1 VILQEPTLLLA
12 NVLLVGALASA
23 SVVSRPKPPQ
33 RLAIYYGFPSLVNGS
48 KGDVG
53 KAAQVFSRYDV
64 VVFGDG
70 LEFGDVDTRRQPA
83 GAGPD
88 EQRKTRDL
96 ISLLR
101 RSEHPTSV
109 YGYITLG
116 NSQKLPLPEI
126 ERRAVLWAQ
135 MGVQGIFLDEAG
147 YDFGNTRSRQNA
159 AVEAIHRL
167 RLGAFMNAYRPE
179 DLFSTDRVARN
190 AAGGGNPEG
199 NATVLGSKD
208 IFLLE
213 SFQVREGQYE
223 DGTNWYRRSS
233 HAVAYRDQFG
243 ARVFAV
249 TTSLQG
255 QSFVHSK
262 FEYAWWSALLWG
274 LDGFAWGEPG
284 FSTSDNALPWRDTP
298 TPIVGTRF
306 ISSVSSKGPAYSRRT
321 DRGTILVDTAAHVFA
336 FVPNSPTEPK
346 RVHSP

>member
-1 VILQEPTLLLA
+1 MIPQEPTLLLA
-12 NVLLVGALASA
+12 NVFLVGALASA
-23 SVVSRPKPPQ
+23 SIASRPKPPQ

-64 VVFGDG
+64 VVLGDG
-70 LEFGDVDTRRQPA
+70 LEFDDVDTRRQPA

-101 RSEHPTSV
+101 RSRHPASV

-126 ERRAVLWAQ
+126 ERRAALWTK

-167 RLGAFMNAYRPE
+167 GLGAFMNAYRPE
-179 DLFSTDRVARN
+179 DLFSTDRIARN
-190 AAGGGNPEG
+190 AVGGGNPEG
-199 NATVLGSKD
+199 NAAVLGSKD

-223 DGTNWYRRSS
+223 DGTNWYRRTSR
-233 HAVAYRDQFG
+233 AAAYRDQFG
-243 ARVFAV
+243 ARVFA
-249 TTSLQG
+249 
-255 QSFVHSK
+255 
-262 FEYAWWSALLWG
+262 ARA
-274 LDGFAWGEPG
+274 
-284 FSTSDNALPWRDTP
+284 
-298 TPIVGTRF
+298 I
-306 ISSVSSKGPAYSRRT
+306 PAS
-321 DRGTILVDTAAHVFA
+321 
-336 FVPNSPTEPK
+336 
-346 RVHSP
+346 